1 MAYAPDC
8 MTLCLCIDS
17 ILFGVCQDP
26 TVEFDVSAL
35 HLSPNFYIFI
45 ADFMVLNVGFLPPGL
60 IL

>member
-1 MAYAPDC
+1 MAYVIRYKRHEKVPAC

-35 HLSPNFYIFI
+35 HLSPNF
-45 ADFMVLNVGFLPPGL
+45 
-60 IL
+60 